1 MDVAGRTIERM
12 MSLVARSA
20 RLPIILCSLVAACGG
35 DGGTESGAGGGTVVV
50 GMRSDF
56 GSFNPVTSSGQ
67 YDLELMNYALFTPL
81 VQYDDDLNVAP
92 YLAESWELQGDTG
105 VTFSLRRDVRWH
117 DGQPVTA
124 RDVEFTFNLA
134 KNPESASLIGTAFL
148 GEVASAQVIDDYTI
162 AFRFARPHAQALE
175 DFWWPPLPRHLLENV
190 AVAELRNAPYNR
202 QPVGSGPFRFGE
214 WRANE
219 QLLLVRNDE
228 FPEALG
234 GPPAAER
241 VVFRVI
247 PEASTMLTELITG
260 SLHVDI
266 PLVPDQVRQVRDNAD
281 TELHS
286 FPGRTVYYLGW
297 NNARPPF
304 DDASVRRAMAFAI
317 NRQEIVD
324 ALLYGEGQIATSTIP
339 PWHRLYP
346 GVDPVPHD
354 PAQAQQILE
363 QAGWQD
369 RNGDGVRENAQ
380 GQPLAFTILS
390 SDDPL
395 RRSVVEVLQNQ
406 LRQVGANAEIRV
418 MEFQTMLQSHRQRD
432 FDAVLTN
439 WVLDNFQIASA
450 PTSLFHSREAATEL
464 SANRSTVRIPALD
477 AALERGATATDE
489 ADQRAAW
496 TELTE
501 IIQQEQPVTFMFWL
515 NELAASRAG
524 MSGVEMDP
532 RGELRTIARWSAGR

>member
-1 MDVAGRTIERM
+1 MRVWRVLSDLKAVAFR
-12 MSLVARSA
+12 RSA
-20 RLPIILCSLVAACGG
+20 RSLTLLAGLLPAACGG
-35 DGGTESGAGGGTVVV
+35 DGGGGGGTVVV

-81 VQYDDDLNVAP
+81 VQYDEDLEVQP
-92 YLAESWELQGDTG
+92 WLAESWELHGDSG
-105 VTFSLRRDVRWH
+105 VTFHLRQDVRWH

-124 RDVEFTFNLA
+124 HDVEFTFNLA
-134 KNPESASLIGTAFL
+134 KDEQTASLIGSIFL
-148 GEVASAQVIDDYTI
+148 AEVASAQVVDDYTI
-162 AFRFARPHAQALE
+162 TFRFEQPHAQALE

-190 AVAELRNAPYNR
+190 AAAELRNAPYNR

-214 WRANE
+214 WRSNE
-219 QLLLVRNDE
+219 RLVLVRNED
-228 FPEALG
+228 FPEGLG
-234 GPPAAER
+234 GPAAADR

-266 PLVPDQVRQVRDNAD
+266 PLLPDQVRQVRDNAE

-286 FPGRTVYYLGW
+286 FPGRTVYFLGW

-304 DDASVRRAMAFAI
+304 DDAAVRRALSYAI
-317 NRQEIVD
+317 DREEIVD
-324 ALLYGEGQIATSTIP
+324 ALLYGEGAIATSTIP

-346 GVDPVPHD
+346 DIDPTPHD
-354 PAQAQQILE
+354 PDRAAELLE
-363 QAGWQD
+363 EAGWVD

-380 GQPLAFTILS
+380 GEPLSFEVLS

-406 LRQVGANAEIRV
+406 LRQVGANAQIRV
-418 MEFQTMLQSHRQRD
+418 MEFQTMLQSHRERN
-432 FDAVLTN
+432 FDAVFTN
-439 WVLDNFQIASA
+439 WVLDNFQVAAA
-450 PTSLFHSREAATEL
+450 PTALFHSTEAETEL
-464 SANRSTVRIPALD
+464 SANRSSVRIPALD
-477 AALERGATATDE
+477 AAIERGARAPDE
-489 ADQRAAW
+489 AEQRVAW
-496 TELTE
+496 RDMTEVL
-501 IIQQEQPVTFMFWL
+501 QREQPVTFMFWL
-515 NELAASRAG
+515 NELAGSRGG

-532 RGELRTIARWSAGR
+532 RGEMRSIARWSVSR

>member
-1 MDVAGRTIERM
+1 MRVSGGITRMLMSIVVRPTRLSVA
-12 MSLVARSA
+12 LWV
-20 RLPIILCSLVAACGG
+20 LLAACGG
-35 DGGTESGAGGGTVVV
+35 DGGTDSGGGGTVIV

-81 VQYDDDLNVAP
+81 VQYDDELNIAP

-105 VTFSLRRDVRWH
+105 VTFHLRRDVRWH

-124 RDVEFTFNLA
+124 HDVQFTFDLA
-134 KNPESASLIGTAFL
+134 KNPESASLLGTAFL
-148 GEVASAQVIDDYTI
+148 AEVASAQVIDDYTI

-219 QLLLVRNDE
+219 QLMLLRNDD

-234 GPPAAER
+234 GPPAAQR
-241 VVFRVI
+241 VVLRVI

-266 PLVPDQVRQVRDNAD
+266 PLVPDQVGQVRDNPGL
-281 TELHS
+281 TLHS

-304 DDASVRRAMAFAI
+304 DDPAVRRAMAYAV

-324 ALLYGEGQIATSTIP
+324 ALLYGEGAIATSTIP

-346 GVDPVPHD
+346 DVEPLSHD
-354 PAQAQQILE
+354 PAEAEQILE

-369 RNGDGVRENAQ
+369 RNNDGVRENAQ

-395 RRSVVEVLQNQ
+395 RRAVVEVLQSQ

-450 PTSLFHSREAATEL
+450 PTALFHSREADTEL

-477 AALERGATATDE
+477 AALERGAAATDE
-489 ADQRAAW
+489 EAQRAAW

-501 IIQQEQPVTFMFWL
+501 IIQREQPVTFMFWL
-515 NELAASRAG
+515 NELAASRAD
-524 MSGVEMDP
+524 MNGVEMDP
-532 RGELRTIARWSAGR
+532 RGEFRTIARWSAAR